1 VKAAPRGSGGFT
13 VGRTLK
19 IAGALL
25 LALLAY
31 LAFWPVPVEPVAWEA
46 PTFAGYAGPHALNDR
61 LAAVTLVDVSPE
73 IGPEHIDFG
82 PDGRLYT
89 GVLSG
94 AILRMNPDG
103 THVETV
109 VNTGG
114 RPLGF
119 DFAADRTLI
128 IADAIRGL
136 LAVTPDGTM
145 AVLADEIDGDPIRYA
160 DAVVIAADGRMYF
173 TDATR
178 RFSPREL
185 GTFDASVLD
194 ILEHSCTG
202 RVLVYEPAAARAA
215 LVIGGL
221 CFPNGVA
228 LSGDERHLFIAETG
242 EYRIWKVDV
251 TARGL
256 DARSAL
262 AAGDARARVIASNLP
277 GFPDNLTR
285 SSEGRLWTG
294 LTKPRAGA
302 IDRMASTPWLRS
314 ATLRLPKSLWPVPPT
329 YGHVIAFDEDGR
341 VVADLQDPTGRLA
354 ETSGVTEHG
363 GRLYIHSLHA
373 PALGVLDAAAA
384 GLPPA
389 RLPEDL
395 EAADGPA
402 QQ

>member
-1 VKAAPRGSGGFT
+1 M
-13 VGRTLK
+13 LK
-19 IAGALL
+19 ITGALL
-25 LALLAY
+25 LALAAY

-46 PTFAGYAGPHALNDR
+46 PTFEGYAGPHAVNDR

-94 AILRMNPDG
+94 AVLRMNPDG
-103 THVETV
+103 SEAEAV

-119 DFAADRTLI
+119 DFAADGMLI
-128 IADAIRGL
+128 VADAIRGL
-136 LAVTPDGTM
+136 LAVSPDGGTT
-145 AVLADEIDGDPIRYA
+145 VLADEIDGDPIRYA

-178 RFSPREL
+178 RFSPREH

-202 RVLVYEPAAARAA
+202 RVLVYEPAAASVA

-228 LSGDERHLFIAETG
+228 LSGDEQHLFIAETG

-262 AAGDARARVIASNLP
+262 ATGDARARVIASNLP

-285 SSEGRLWTG
+285 SADGRLWTG
-294 LTKPRAGA
+294 LTKPRAAA
-302 IDRMASTPWLRS
+302 IDRMAATPWLRS
-314 ATLRLPKSLWPVPPT
+314 VTLRLPKALWPVPPT

-341 VVADLQDPTGRLA
+341 VVADLQDPAGRLA

-373 PALGVLDAAAA
+373 PALGVLDASAA
-384 GLPPA
+384 GLPA
-389 RLPEDL
+389 AGLPEDL
-395 EAADGPA
+395 EAANGPA
-402 QQ
+402 QH

>member
-1 VKAAPRGSGGFT
+1 M
-13 VGRTLK
+13 GRTLK

-46 PTFAGYAGPHALNDR
+46 PTFEGYAGPHAVNDR
-61 LAAVTLVDVSPE
+61 LSAVTLVDVSPE

-103 THVETV
+103 TQVETV

-119 DFAADRTLI
+119 DFAADRTLVV
-128 IADAIRGL
+128 ADAIRGL

-145 AVLADEIDGDPIRYA
+145 AVLADEVDGDPIRYA
-160 DAVVIAADGRMYF
+160 DAVVIASDGLMYF

-202 RVLVYEPAAARAA
+202 RVLVYEPAAARAK

-242 EYRIWKVDV
+242 EYRIWKVDLA
-251 TARGL
+251 ARGL

-262 AAGDARARVIASNLP
+262 ASGDARARVIAPNLP

-285 SSEGRLWTG
+285 SAEGRLWTG
-294 LTKPRAGA
+294 LTKPRAAA
-302 IDRMASTPWLRS
+302 IDRMAGTPWLRS
-314 ATLRLPKSLWPVPPT
+314 VTLRLPKSLWPVPPT

-341 VVADLQDPTGRLA
+341 VAADLQDPSGRLA

-384 GLPPA
+384 GLPPVG
-389 RLPEDL
+389 LPEDL
-395 EAADGPA
+395 EPLDGPT
-402 QQ
+402 QH

>member
-1 VKAAPRGSGGFT
+1 MGWIIRI
-13 VGRTLK
+13 VGV
-19 IAGALL
+19 LL
-25 LALLAY
+25 LAMAAY
-31 LAFWPVPVEPVAWEA
+31 LAFWPVPIEPVAWEA
-46 PTFAGYAGPHALNDR
+46 PAFAGYAGPHAVNDR
-61 LAAVTLVDVSPE
+61 LAAVTQVDVSPE
-73 IGPEHIDFG
+73 VGPEHIDFG

-103 THVETV
+103 SQVEAV

-119 DFAADRTLI
+119 DFAADGRLI
-128 IADAIRGL
+128 VADALKGL
-136 LAVTPDGTM
+136 LAVGPDGGVT
-145 AVLADEIDGDPIRYA
+145 VLADQVDGDPIRYA

-178 RFSPREL
+178 RFSPQDL

-202 RVLVYEPAAARAA
+202 RVLVYEPAAARVEV
-215 LVIGGL
+215 VIGGL

-251 TARGL
+251 AARGL

-262 AAGDARARVIASNLP
+262 AAGEATARVIASNLP

-285 SSEGRLWTG
+285 SADGRLWTG
-294 LTKPRAGA
+294 LTKPRAAA
-302 IDRMASTPWLRS
+302 IDRMASKPWLR
-314 ATLRLPKSLWPVPPT
+314 AVTLRLPKSLWPVPPT

-341 VVADLQDPTGRLA
+341 VVADLQDPAGQLA

-373 PALGVLDAAAA
+373 PALGVLDARAA
-384 GLPPA
+384 GLPPG

-395 EAADGPA
+395 ETVQGPA

>member
-1 VKAAPRGSGGFT
+1 M
-13 VGRTLK
+13 LK
-19 IAGALL
+19 ITGALL
-25 LALLAY
+25 LALAAY
-31 LAFWPVPVEPVAWEA
+31 LALWPVPVEPVAWEA
-46 PTFAGYAGPHALNDR
+46 PTFEGYAGPHAVNDR

-94 AILRMNPDG
+94 AVLRMNPDG
-103 THVETV
+103 SEAEAV

-119 DFAADRTLI
+119 DFAADGMLI
-128 IADAIRGL
+128 VADAIRGL
-136 LAVTPDGTM
+136 LAVSPDGGTT
-145 AVLADEIDGDPIRYA
+145 VLADEIDGDPIRYA

-178 RFSPREL
+178 RFSPREH

-202 RVLVYEPAAARAA
+202 RVLVYEPAAARVA

-228 LSGDERHLFIAETG
+228 LSGDEQHLFIAETG

-262 AAGDARARVIASNLP
+262 ATGDARARVIASNLP

-285 SSEGRLWTG
+285 SADGRLWTG
-294 LTKPRAGA
+294 LTKPRAAA
-302 IDRMASTPWLRS
+302 IDRMAATPWLRS
-314 ATLRLPKSLWPVPPT
+314 VTLRLPKALWPVPPT

-341 VVADLQDPTGRLA
+341 VVADLQDPAGRLA

-373 PALGVLDAAAA
+373 PALGVLDASAA
-384 GLPPA
+384 GLPA
-389 RLPEDL
+389 AGLPEDL
-395 EAADGPA
+395 EAANGPA
-402 QQ
+402 QH